1 MGEVLLANLTSLIV
15 KWLREV
21 EMRKIV
27 MIFLLKECLWYEMKK
42 ELLID
47 LTGINLKQLW
57 EAKKVLNNSGAFNNN
72 ISYF

>member
-21 EMRKIV
+21 EMCKIV
-27 MIFLLKECLWYEMKK
+27 MIFLFNECLWYEMKK
-42 ELLID
+42 EHLID
-47 LTGINLKQLW
+47 LTPIHLKLVGG
-57 EAKKVLNNSGAFNNN
+57 KKILNNSGALNNN